1 MKLYRHTSNEMS
13 SFYIKKMVNQTRNE
27 QKINIRKIDDEKR
40 NDTNLL
46 EITEKRMISFHATD
60 NLKND
65 NKMNIKKSENYSK
78 CFVKLERLNYNDRN
92 VDYRFSDEN
101 TSLDKKNYP
110 TSRTSRG
117 KLNDQ
122 ASTYECH
129 NKIVGNKIPT
139 VVLER
144 LSSID
149 TLLKSNQNFNFNN
162 RVLPTADAIILEK
175 KNYLDVIDLTCEKD
189 QNNFENHFI
198 RVLEDK
204 IISNIKVTFI
214 KKKYNN
220 EEVKVLIHFSQK
232 QQITMCFTINGNNV
246 PVSELML
253 LVYKNIPH
261 EYHNIYE
268 VDDPIS
274 KFSYVIT
281 ASPLE
286 NKTWFCLNEDSN
298 KETTEILWI
307 STCSSANKCICDQIS
322 STKKLTSDLKRNSSV
337 ILSYPPPP
345 IKWEANITVD
355 DFKCLDPNQNLN
367 DVIIHFYLQYLM
379 HELLSDELRRKVHLF
394 NTFFYTRLSNPRL
407 LENQT
412 ELTLAER
419 QYNEVKRWTKKIG
432 IFEKDFIII
441 PVHQKSHWFLAIICY
456 PSLIK
461 NNLKTFDEFHE
472 NSKKPSIMIFDSLT
486 KLSVGRS
493 KVANDIKM
501 YLKSEFD
508 SRKDY
513 SQSLPVNDIK
523 IIYPNVPQQQ
533 NCNDCG
539 LFLLQYVES
548 FIKDFIVAESP
559 NFSLIEDLT
568 NWFDHNEIS
577 EKRNKIKRLL
587 VKLKTSPKIN

>member
-1 MKLYRHTSNEMS
+1 MILIPILIYYQHNYSKQSIFEYTSNEMS

-27 QKINIRKIDDEKR
+27 QKINIRKIDDKMR

-46 EITEKRMISFHATD
+46 KITEKRISFHATD

-65 NKMNIKKSENYSK
+65 NKMNRKKSENYSK
-78 CFVKLERLNYNDRN
+78 CFVKLERLNYSDRN
-92 VDYRFSDEN
+92 VDNGLNDEN
-101 TSLDKKNYP
+101 TSLNKKNFQ
-110 TSRTSRG
+110 TSRASRE
-117 KLNDQ
+117 KLNDEV
-122 ASTYECH
+122 STYECH

-144 LSSID
+144 SNSID
-149 TLLKSNQNFNFNN
+149 TLLKSNQNFNLNN
-162 RVLPTADAIILEK
+162 CVLPTADAIILEK
-175 KNYLDVIDLTCEKD
+175 KKDLDVIDLTCEKD

-220 EEVKVLIHFSQK
+220 EEVKVLIYFSQK

-261 EYHNIYE
+261 KYHNIYE

-286 NKTWFCLNEDSN
+286 KKTWFCLNEDSN
-298 KETTEILWI
+298 KETTEVLWI

-322 STKKLTSDLKRNSSV
+322 STKKLTSDLKRKSSV
-337 ILSYPPPP
+337 
-345 IKWEANITVD
+345 
-355 DFKCLDPNQNLN
+355 
-367 DVIIHFYLQYLM
+367 
-379 HELLSDELRRKVHLF
+379 
-394 NTFFYTRLSNPRL
+394 
-407 LENQT
+407 
-412 ELTLAER
+412 
-419 QYNEVKRWTKKIG
+419 
-432 IFEKDFIII
+432 
-441 PVHQKSHWFLAIICY
+441 SHWFLAIICY
-456 PSLIK
+456 PSLIM
-461 NNLKTFDEFHE
+461 NNLKTSDEFHE
-472 NSKKPSIMIFDSLT
+472 NSKKPSIIIFDSLT

-493 KVANDIKM
+493 KVANDIKL
-501 YLKSEFD
+501 YLKSEFN

-513 SQSLPVNDIK
+513 SQSSPVNDIK

-559 NFSLIEDLT
+559 NFSLIEDLI

-587 VKLKTSPKIN
+587 VKLKTSRKIN

>member
-1 MKLYRHTSNEMS
+1 
-13 SFYIKKMVNQTRNE
+13 
-27 QKINIRKIDDEKR
+27 
-40 NDTNLL
+40 
-46 EITEKRMISFHATD
+46 
-60 NLKND
+60 
-65 NKMNIKKSENYSK
+65 MNRKKSENYSK
-78 CFVKLERLNYNDRN
+78 CFVKLERLNYSDRN
-92 VDYRFSDEN
+92 VDNGLNDEN
-101 TSLDKKNYP
+101 TSLNKKNFQ
-110 TSRTSRG
+110 TSRASRE
-117 KLNDQ
+117 KLNDEV
-122 ASTYECH
+122 STYECH

-144 LSSID
+144 SNSID
-149 TLLKSNQNFNFNN
+149 TLLK
-162 RVLPTADAIILEK
+162 K
-175 KNYLDVIDLTCEKD
+175 
-189 QNNFENHFI
+189 
-198 RVLEDK
+198 DK

-220 EEVKVLIHFSQK
+220 EEVKVLIYFSQK

-261 EYHNIYE
+261 KYHNIYE

-286 NKTWFCLNEDSN
+286 KKTWFCLNEDSN
-298 KETTEILWI
+298 KETTEVLWI

-322 STKKLTSDLKRNSSV
+322 STKKLTSDLKRKSSV

-379 HELLSDELRRKVHLF
+379 HELLSDEHRRKVHLF
-394 NTFFYTRLSNPRL
+394 NTFFYTRLSNPRR
-407 LENQT
+407 LENQN

-419 QYNEVKRWTKKIG
+419 QYNEIKRWTKKIG

-456 PSLIK
+456 PSLIM
-461 NNLKTFDEFHE
+461 NNLKTSDEFHE
-472 NSKKPSIMIFDSLT
+472 NSKKPSIIIFDSLT

-493 KVANDIKM
+493 KVANDIKL
-501 YLKSEFD
+501 YLKSEFN

-513 SQSLPVNDIK
+513 SQSSPVNDIK

-559 NFSLIEDLT
+559 NFSLIEDLI

-587 VKLKTSPKIN
+587 VKLKTSRKIN